1 MQHRRNRSGSF
12 SAVFFRL
19 HTFQFTWNPVRWT
32 HGRHEKAYDSA
43 QIWKRLMDLPKYK
56 IDRLMYFE
64 TYTESK
70 IAALREKQIK
80 KFRREKKIALFAGS
94 NPEWKD
100 LTPELFQTIGIPP
113 LRQAQGRDFR
123 KSKTASPS
131 NQP

>member
-1 MQHRRNRSGSF
+1 MNAAPSKSIRKFQRCFFVYIYMEPCTLDSRDDMRKRMIQHKSG
-12 SAVFFRL
+12 
-19 HTFQFTWNPVRWT
+19 TFDGFTR
-32 HGRHEKAYDSA
+32 
-43 QIWKRLMDLPKYK
+43 KYK

-70 IAALREKQIK
+70 IAAHREKQIK
-80 KFRREKKIALFAGS
+80 KIRREKKIALFAGS